1 MKRVYLCALASLL
14 VAWVPV
20 ALSQQNQQNQPKQGA
35 QPSEQA
41 NQLEG
46 QVVRVVG
53 NDQVVI
59 RTSDGKEITVHM
71 SPDTK
76 YRLTEKGGQFNDL
89 KPGTDI
95 GVQYDTRDKRQMAT
109 NVVAVTRVEGEIV
122 RVVGKD
128 RVVLRTADGKE
139 VEVNVAPQ
147 TRYQIVTKGDT
158 YIPGGVLT
166 DLRPGLRVGVY
177 YDLNERRPI
186 ARRIFGLRR

>member
-1 MKRVYLCALASLL
+1 MVSLL
-14 VAWVPV
+14 AIWAPV
-20 ALSQQNQQNQPKQGA
+20 ALAQQNPQTQPKQGGQAA
-35 QPSEQA
+35 QQQA

-53 NDQVVI
+53 EDQVVI

-76 YRLTEKGGQFNDL
+76 YRLTEKGGQFKDL
-89 KPGTDI
+89 KAGTDI
-95 GVQYDTRDKRQMAT
+95 GVQYDTRDQKQLAT
-109 NVVAVTRVEGEIV
+109 NVVGVTRVEGEIV

-128 RVVLRTADGKE
+128 HVVLRTADGKE
-139 VEVNVAPQ
+139 VEVYVAPE
-147 TRYQIVTKGDT
+147 TRYQIVNKGDN
-158 YIPGGVLT
+158 YVPGGALT

-177 YDLNERRPI
+177 YDMRERRPI